1 MTHKIFKYVLAFL
14 GLAIIFPLISMGQ
27 QADLEEKELHEL
39 IGEGLEAAVEL
50 GTLSE
55 EDAEELFRELTDED
69 GEEEDEDFL
78 EEDEEE
84 LDEER
89 EELHEAIAEG
99 LEAAVEL
106 GKLSE
111 EEAEELWEEFTGAGE
126 DEDDLEEEEAE

>member
-14 GLAIIFPLISMGQ
+14 GLAFIFPFISMGQ

-69 GEEEDEDFL
+69 GE
-78 EEDEEE
+78 DEEE
-84 LDEER
+84 FDEER
-89 EELHEAIAEG
+89 EELHELIGEG

-106 GKLSE
+106 GTLSE
-111 EEAEELWEEFTGAGE
+111 EDAEELFRELTDRDE
-126 DEDDLEEEEAE
+126 EDDLDEAED

>member
-1 MTHKIFKYVLAFL
+1 MTHKLFKSVLAFL
-14 GLAIIFPLISMGQ
+14 GLAFIFPFVSMGQ
-27 QADLEEKELHEL
+27 QEDLEEKELHEL

-55 EDAEELFRELTDED
+55 EDAEELFRELTEED
-69 GEEEDEDFL
+69 RDEEDEDF
-78 EEDEEE
+78 DEEE

-111 EEAEELWEEFTGAGE
+111 EEAEELWEEFTGEGE